1 MLWGECNNKSTI
13 RITEAD
19 GHSIWSDTV
28 VAETEAVHPVVI
40 RTYCVEARGNGEGQE
55 GNHLG
60 TKGLEIFMESWG
72 ILEALLVYVCGSSKI

>member
-1 MLWGECNNKSTI
+1 MLWAECNNKSTI

-19 GHSIWSDTV
+19 GHSIWSDAV

-60 TKGLEIFMESWG
+60 DKGTRDIHGVLGNTRG
-72 ILEALLVYVCGSSKI
+72 ITGICGWFK